1 MTEQKASRR
10 IDHLAGEAGA
20 LEVVTYETARLPRRA
35 DLLFV
40 HGAWSSS
47 WYWQE
52 HFMPWLAARGYRCR
66 ALSLRGHGGSDGKVR
81 WASITDYVT
90 DVALVAQGMESPVII
105 GHSMG
110 GFVAQ
115 KYAEKHPARAV
126 ALLAPVP
133 PSGAW
138 SALGKILT
146 KHPKGFLRTNLTL
159 DLYGVVADPND
170 ARALLFSR
178 DKSHRDE
185 DRYLQNLQSESF
197 RAFLD
202 MLFLP
207 VRTPIAQG
215 IPVVVIGAE
224 RDQIISQENL
234 AETAKRHG
242 AKSAL
247 LPQTSHMLMVDDR
260 WEEAAFMLE
269 SWISTLV
276 RDN

>member
-1 MTEQKASRR
+1 
-10 IDHLAGEAGA
+10 
-20 LEVVTYETARLPRRA
+20 
-35 DLLFV
+35 
-40 HGAWSSS
+40 
-47 WYWQE
+47 
-52 HFMPWLAARGYRCR
+52 MPWLAARGYRCR

-81 WASITDYVT
+81 WASINDYVA
-90 DVALVAQGMESPVII
+90 DVALVAQGMDTPVII

-115 KYAEKHPARAV
+115 KYAEKHPTRGV
-126 ALLAPVP
+126 ALLASVP
-133 PSGAW
+133 PSGAR

-178 DKSHRDE
+178 DKSQRAKDQ
-185 DRYLQNLQSESF
+185 YLQNLQSESF

-207 VRTPIAQG
+207 VRTPIAPG
-215 IPVVVIGAE
+215 IPVAVIGAE

-234 AETAKRHG
+234 TATAKRHG
-242 AKSAL
+242 AKAAI
-247 LPQTSHMLMVDDR
+247 LPQTSHMVTVDDR
-260 WEEAAFMLE
+260 WEEAVAMLE
-269 SWISTLV
+269 SWISTFV
-276 RDN
+276 PDN